1 MNKLKIVTK
10 YFVKNALREMLGSSK
25 RKPASLIAL
34 MIFAI
39 SMVSMPFTMMVKVG
53 YEGFHAA
60 GQEGMLLSIIIS
72 AGAAISFFLGIYT
85 IMNVFYFSDDIE
97 VLLPLPIKS
106 SELVIGKFL
115 AILVSMY
122 IYAAMLVLPLI
133 TYGIVSKASLIYY
146 LYLILLLLI
155 LPVFPMILASII
167 CMILMRFTNFSK
179 HKDGFR
185 MVTGCIALV
194 LIVAFNYLNSSSRGN
209 MTQEQILLKFAQG
222 HNSMMNAVSDIF
234 VTDKF
239 SLYGLLYNNE
249 IRGLLYMLLA
259 LILNVGIFII
269 YSYIGGKLYLKG
281 IIGISE
287 SYSKRENVLAN
298 GKADKIIKSNSPLK
312 ALIMKDIKIMFR
324 TPTYFINCI
333 AMIFYMPAILGVAM
347 LSRGNVVNIRNLL
360 VNGNTSFYG
369 FVIVGAF
376 ILASMSIMTGGAS
389 ATALSREGRD
399 FMVSKHIP
407 VSYEIQL
414 YSKIA
419 SSLCING
426 IGVIIVA
433 GVLILIGSSPI
444 LFILGILVAIV
455 AIVAI
460 SLLGLF
466 IDFKSPKLE
475 WENEK
480 AMFKKN
486 YIPFLI
492 ILIIMALSAI
502 LISLNIVVNN
512 YMMTFGICIITLFI
526 GSYILYRLLV
536 KAAYKVY
543 NED

>member
-1 MNKLKIVTK
+1 MNRLKIVTK
-10 YFVKNALREMLGSSK
+10 YFVKNAIREMLGSSK
-25 RKPASLIAL
+25 RKPASLVAL
-34 MIFAI
+34 MIFVI
-39 SMVSMPFTMMVKVG
+39 SMVSMPFTIMVKAG

-72 AGAAISFFLGIYT
+72 AGAAVSFFLGIYT

-115 AILVSMY
+115 AILVNMY
-122 IYAAMLVLPLI
+122 IYAAMLALPLI

-146 LYLILLLLI
+146 LYLILVLLI
-155 LPVFPMILASII
+155 IPIFPMMLASII
-167 CMILMRFTNFSK
+167 CMILMRFTNLSK
-179 HKDGFR
+179 HKDAFR
-185 MVTGCIALV
+185 MVTGCITLV
-194 LIVAFNYLNSSSRGN
+194 LIVVFNYLNSSSRRG
-209 MTQEQILLKFAQG
+209 MTQEQTLLKFAQG
-222 HNSMMNAVSDIF
+222 HNSMMNTVSDIF
-234 VTDKF
+234 VINKF

-249 IRGLLYMLLA
+249 IRGLLYILLA
-259 LILNVGIFII
+259 LVLNIGIFII

-298 GKADKIIKSNSPLK
+298 GKADKIIKVNSPLK
-312 ALIMKDIKIMFR
+312 ALIMRDIKIMFR

-333 AMIFYMPAILGVAM
+333 AMIFYMPAILGAAM
-347 LSRGNVVNIRNLL
+347 LSHGNIVYVR
-360 VNGNTSFYG
+360 SFLDNKNASLYG

-407 VSYEIQL
+407 VSYKIQL
-414 YSKIA
+414 YSKIV

-433 GVLILIGSSPI
+433 AALILIGASPI
-444 LFILGILVAIV
+444 LFILGIVVAIG
-455 AIVAI
+455 AIIVI

-492 ILIIMALSAI
+492 MLIILALSAI
-502 LISLNIVVNN
+502 LISLNIIVKN
-512 YMMTFGICIITLFI
+512 YIITFCVCIVMVFI
-526 GSYILYRLLV
+526 GIYILYKLLV
-536 KAAYKVY
+536 EVAYKVY

>member
-34 MIFAI
+34 MIFVI

-115 AILVSMY
+115 AVLVNMY

-146 LYLILLLLI
+146 LYLIIALLI
-155 LPVFPMILASII
+155 IPVFPMVLASII

-185 MVTGCIALV
+185 MVTGCIALI
-194 LIVAFNYLNSSSRGN
+194 LIVVFNYLNSSSRGN

-222 HNSMMNAVSDIF
+222 HNSMMNTVSDIF

-259 LILNVGIFII
+259 LILNIGIFII

-298 GKADKIIKSNSPLK
+298 GKADKIIKANSPLK
-312 ALIMKDIKIMFR
+312 ALIIKDIKIMFR
-324 TPTYFINCI
+324 TPTYFINCV

-347 LSRGNVVNIRNLL
+347 LSRGNIVYIRSFLANR
-360 VNGNTSFYG
+360 NTSFYG

-433 GVLILIGSSPI
+433 AVLILIGSSPI

-455 AIVAI
+455 AIIAI